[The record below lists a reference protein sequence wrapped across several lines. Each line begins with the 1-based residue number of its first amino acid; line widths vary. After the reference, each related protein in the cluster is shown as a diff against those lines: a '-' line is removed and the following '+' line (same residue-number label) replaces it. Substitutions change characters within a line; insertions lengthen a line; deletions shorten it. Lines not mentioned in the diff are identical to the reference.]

1 MLVRP
6 SSAGFV
12 NPPEGNVISASPK
25 VESVCAAK
33 RPFVRDLFF
42 CYSHSDIEEKKQKL
56 SLVALG
62 KGWVVRVHIPYQALP
77 HLQTQKRQES
87 ASRFQALLGRWREPT
102 KNRWEGWEV
111 AGHGVRSKLE

>member
-1 MLVRP
+1 M
-6 SSAGFV
+6 
-12 NPPEGNVISASPK
+12 SASPK
-25 VESVCAAK
+25 VESACAAK

-42 CYSHSDIEEKKQKL
+42 ITPILNEEKKQRL
-56 SLVALG
+56 SLTVLG
-62 KGWVVRVHIPYQALP
+62 KGWVVRVYIPYQVPP

-87 ASRFQALLGRWREPT
+87 ATRFQALLGRWREPT